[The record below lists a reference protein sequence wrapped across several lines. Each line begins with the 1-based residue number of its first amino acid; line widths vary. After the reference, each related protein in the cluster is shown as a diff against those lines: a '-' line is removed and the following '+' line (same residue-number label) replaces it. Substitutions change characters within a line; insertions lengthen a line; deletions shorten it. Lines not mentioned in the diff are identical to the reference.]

1 MNYKGLAAAIF
12 LCATLA
18 NIPTLANAEQALGN
32 SPAQL
37 QPFKDS
43 TAVGPSEATRT
54 PAAQDN
60 PVKLHMS
67 DTLWIISFA
76 IAGLVLLRKAQRE

>member
-12 LCATLA
+12 LCATLI
-18 NIPTLANAEQALGN
+18 NIPTLAHAEQATN
-32 SPAQL
+32 SSPGQL

-43 TAVGPSEATRT
+43 TVVSPSAATIT

-60 PVKLHMS
+60 SVKLHMS

-76 IAGLVLLRKAQRE
+76 IAGLVLLRKAQSE